1 MKKILVVAAILGVFV
16 LAAGSTD
23 AQQGDPKK
31 KIKGKIDPE
40 MIKKL
45 IETIGG
51 GDGKLDAEAISKMIE
66 KLSQG
71 NVKIDPAVFQ
81 KLIDKI
87 AKDSFGQFGKIDAD
101 LLFKKLDTD
110 KDGKLTKKEFLK
122 IAEEFKDKIGENR
135 LELART
141 LLGKRYDE
149 LDPSGTGLT
158 LDQFRKEVA
167 RFQKEQAG
175 K

>member
-1 MKKILVVAAILGVFV
+1 MKKILVVAAMLGAFV
-16 LAAGSTD
+16 LATGSAH

-40 MIKKL
+40 MVKKL
-45 IETIGG
+45 IDAIG
-51 GDGKLDAEAISKMIE
+51 GDGKIDGEAISKMIE

-71 NVKIDPAVFQ
+71 KVKIDPAVFQ
-81 KLIDKI
+81 TLIDKI

-101 LLFKKLDTD
+101 ALFKKLDTD

-135 LELART
+135 MELART

-149 LDPSGTGLT
+149 LDPTGAGLT

>member
-1 MKKILVVAAILGVFV
+1 MKKFLVAAAIVGAFV
-16 LAAGSTD
+16 LTTGSAH

-45 IETIGG
+45 IDTIGG
-51 GDGKLDAEAISKMIE
+51 GDGKLDPEAISKMIE

-71 NVKIDPAVFQ
+71 HVKIDPVVFQ
-81 KLIDKI
+81 KLMDKI

-101 LLFKKLDTD
+101 ALFKKLDTD

-135 LELART
+135 LDLART

-149 LDPSGTGLT
+149 LDPTGAGLT
-158 LDQFRKEVA
+158 LEQFRKEVA